1 MSELLISGEI
11 ELSAGIPRITPNDRR
26 NSKQPLRRVTFS
38 VESTTGRMA
47 FDFRYKSPGRR
58 TRETMVGR
66 QVAAATESAINRTS
80 SRVPRM
86 SCRAR
91 YRNQKKNK
99 VTGAIQN

>member
-66 QVAAATESAINRTS
+66 QVAAATRAQSTGRAAGFRACPAAPDSATRKRT
-80 SRVPRM
+80 
-86 SCRAR
+86 
-91 YRNQKKNK
+91 K
-99 VTGAIQN
+99 

>member
-58 TRETMVGR
+58 TRETMDGR
-66 QVAAATESAINRTS
+66 QVAAHTDSEINRTC
-80 SRVPRM
+80 SRVPLM
-86 SCRAR
+86 SCHATE
-91 YRNQKKNK
+91 RNQKKTK
-99 VTGAIQN
+99 